1 MCSDELPTNGYQSN
15 SSTQGTPARLIW
27 DRWKSTFNSFELSFV
42 GLFSLKAQDER
53 RFDQSNSEALFSE
66 PFKKLRG
73 LSEAMSAKNLRIVV
87 LVDDLDRCTPETI
100 VNVIETIHTLTDL
113 ERFVFVLALDYEYLA
128 SAIRNRYPTSDE
140 HQFIEN
146 IVQVPF
152 QIPPVEFTSESVA
165 EVIGYE
171 LWREI
176 HRDWLDGD

>member
-1 MCSDELPTNGYQSN
+1 
-15 SSTQGTPARLIW
+15 
-27 DRWKSTFNSFELSFV
+27 
-42 GLFSLKAQDER
+42 
-53 RFDQSNSEALFSE
+53 
-66 PFKKLRG
+66 
-73 LSEAMSAKNLRIVV
+73 MSAKNLRIVV